1 MIEEPKS
8 AFEEIA
14 SDPNFLLILLGAAI
28 WFLGFYVGFISGL
41 FLTTGFAL
49 VCFAAAITSL
59 SRPIASA
66 WPGLL
71 LGGLVQLI
79 GYYLAFIPIVSPAL
93 VVTGGVMIV
102 YFAVPLALQRG
113 ELPILTHIQKLLES
127 KKKEEEI
134 KDIEAEEPKDT
145 ETEPEDSEPDI

>member
-8 AFEEIA
+8 ALEEIA
-14 SDPNFLLILLGAAI
+14 SDPNFLLILFGAII
-28 WFLGFYVGFISGL
+28 WFLGSYVGIFGGL

-59 SRPIASA
+59 SRPVALA

-71 LGGLVQLI
+71 FGGLLQVI
-79 GYYLAFIPIVSPAL
+79 GYYLAFIPFLSPAL
-93 VVTGGVMIV
+93 IVTGGVMVV

-113 ELPILTHIQKLLES
+113 ELPVLTHIQKLLES
-127 KKKEEEI
+127 KKKEEVV
-134 KDIEAEEPKDT
+134 DIEAEQPQDAE
-145 ETEPEDSEPDI
+145 EDSEDSE